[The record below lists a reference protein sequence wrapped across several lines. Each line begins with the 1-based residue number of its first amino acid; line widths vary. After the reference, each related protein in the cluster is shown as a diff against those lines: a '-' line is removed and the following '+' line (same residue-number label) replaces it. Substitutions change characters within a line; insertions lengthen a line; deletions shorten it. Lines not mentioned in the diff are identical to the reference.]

1 MLLTYLCI
9 KEDKYITYII
19 LGLVKILD
27 NIISTAKS
35 IATYKEAKVI
45 SSILTILSQLLF
57 YLVISKVIS
66 DNTLLCIIIVSIS
79 SGIGN
84 YIAFTINEK
93 YKKDEKWTMVITC
106 SDISDIL
113 DLCKYLREHDIKHI
127 ANHGINKKG
136 KETIHVIAFSK
147 TKYESKLI
155 KNFINN
161 SNYKYLVEII

>member
-45 SSILTILSQLLF
+45 SAILTTLSQLIF
-57 YLVISKVIS
+57 FFITSKVIS
-66 DNTLLCIIIVSIS
+66 DSSTLCIVIVSIS
-79 SGIGN
+79 SGIGS
-84 YIAFTINEK
+84 YIALKLNDK

-147 TKYESKLI
+147 TKYESNSKSSLF
-155 KNFINN
+155 FIIT
-161 SNYKYLVEII
+161 S